1 VAKPTVRTYHA
12 SKVLNAPLSFAFKWC
27 TDYREDDPRIT
38 GSKNKRSIL
47 EKTKERVIYT
57 IRYKSGEKTMN
68 AVNIVTLKPPKAWYL
83 DSRGD
88 EDDTIGEYRLTSLGS
103 RKTRLDMTFVEYWKI
118 SNYPG
123 KSEYLSDIY
132 RIWDK
137 YAAELERNYR
147 RHR

>member
-1 VAKPTVRTYHA
+1 
-12 SKVLNAPLSFAFKWC
+12 VLNAPLFFAFKWC
-27 TDYREDDPRIT
+27 TDYRENDPRIT

-57 IRYKSGEKTMN
+57 IRYRSGQRTMN

-88 EDDTIGEYRLTSLGS
+88 EDDTIGEYHLTSLGP
-103 RKTRLDMTFVEYWKI
+103 RKTRLEMTFVESWKI
-118 SNYPG
+118 RNYPE
-123 KSEYLSDIY
+123 KAEYLSDIH

-137 YAAELERNYR
+137 YAAAFETDYK

>member
-1 VAKPTVRTYHA
+1 
-12 SKVLNAPLSFAFKWC
+12 VLNAPLSFAFKWC
-27 TDYREDDPRIT
+27 TDYRENDPRMT

-47 EKTKERVIYT
+47 EKTMERVIYT
-57 IRYKSGEKTMN
+57 IRYSSGEKTMN

-88 EDDTIGEYRLTSLGS
+88 EDDTIGEYHLTSLGP
-103 RKTRLDMTFVEYWKI
+103 RKTRLEMTFVESWKI
-118 SNYPG
+118 RNYPG
-123 KSEYLSDIY
+123 KAEYLSDVH

-137 YAAELERNYR
+137 YAAALERDYK